1 MKTFIKKC
9 LRYAKR
15 KVGIVDKTEIPV
27 EKKTRQDCNYEG
39 RNYIIPIETTRN
51 CKGELLASE
60 TPQIAIQV
68 HLFFEELADEVLQ
81 YVNKI
86 PFQFDCYISTDSWE
100 KKKVIEQTF
109 EGKCKANNVFI
120 DIIENKGRDVA
131 PFLQQMSNVY
141 EKYKYIGHIHTKKSK
156 HTEFGDGWRNF
167 LYWNLL
173 GSDKYIETI
182 FSAFEENEALGM
194 IMPEIY
200 PLIQEFVAWDGA
212 KEGVEEILNK
222 MNLKTELPE
231 VPMFPAG
238 NMFWARTEA
247 IAPILKL
254 GYTTKDFPNEE
265 GQLNLT
271 LAHCIERIWVY
282 LLKAQGFSYEVW
294 ENLIQIDTQKKVQR
308 IFIHANSEN
317 GNSIE
322 ENWLE
327 KLKKYS
333 VDELEKYDQFVFIND
348 DYIGPWFDLNIAFAR
363 MENKTNDCWNIMKAV
378 MVINNRE
385 LIHEIS
391 EKGFSILNEKKY
403 KCDNY
408 ILEQN
413 CLKELL
419 YVQDAEKDVSYEV
432 MILGS
437 PFLHKEFASNMQKNE
452 KIRLKYF
459 LKKLKNYEKYKEQVE
474 KFWD

>member
-15 KVGIVDKTEIPV
+15 KLGVVEKTETPV
-27 EKKTRQDCNYEG
+27 TRKTRQDCNYEN
-39 RNYIIPIETTRN
+39 RNYTIPIETTRY
-51 CKGELLASE
+51 CKGKIVECA

-68 HLFFEELADEVLQ
+68 HLFFEELVEEVLL
-81 YVNKI
+81 YINKI
-86 PFQFDCYISTDSWE
+86 PFPFDCYISTDSLE
-100 KKKVIEQTF
+100 KKKIIEDAF
-109 EGKCKANNVFI
+109 KGRCKAKSIFVEV
-120 DIIENKGRDVA
+120 IENKGRDVA
-131 PFLQQMSNVY
+131 PFLQQMSKVY
-141 EKYKYIGHIHTKKSK
+141 DQYKYIGHIHTKKSK

-173 GSDKYIETI
+173 GSEKYIETI
-182 FSAFEENEALGM
+182 FSTFEENESLGM

-212 KEGVEEILNK
+212 KEGVEEILDK

-238 NMFWARTEA
+238 NMFWARTKA

-254 GYTTKDFPNEE
+254 GYTTNDFPNEE

-282 LLKAQGFSYEVW
+282 LLKAQGYSYEVW
-294 ENLIQIDTQKKVQR
+294 ENLIPEDLQGKKQR
-308 IFIHANSEN
+308 MFIHANTEN
-317 GNSIE
+317 GKSIGN
-322 ENWLE
+322 NWLE
-327 KLKKYS
+327 KLRGFSEEEINKH
-333 VDELEKYDQFVFIND
+333 DQYVFIND
-348 DYIGPWFDLNIAFAR
+348 DYLGPWYDLNIAFIR
-363 MENKTNDCWNIMKAV
+363 MEDKDNDYWNIMKA
-378 MVINNRE
+378 MLVINNRS
-385 LIHEIS
+385 LLLEIR
-391 EKGFSILNEKKY
+391 KDGFDSLNSKRY

-413 CLKELL
+413 YLKELL
-419 YVQDAEKDVSYEV
+419 YVQNEETDISYEV

-437 PFLHKEFASNMQKNE
+437 PFLHKKFAKNMEKNE
-452 KIRLKYF
+452 KVRLKYF
-459 LKKLKNYEKYKEQVE
+459 LEKMKNYEKYKQQIE
-474 KFWD
+474 KNWD